1 MAMFKVSDNIRRTA
15 TPDGGILLDVHHG
28 KMFCLNVL
36 GASILELM
44 QQGYD
49 QPQIAEAI
57 SKKYGVGLDKVR
69 ADVAEF
75 IEDLQKHHILQPLR
89 SDEVI

>member
-1 MAMFKVSDNIRRTA
+1 MFKVSDSIRRTA

-49 QPQIAEAI
+49 QPQIAEEI

-69 ADVAEF
+69 GDVAEF